1 MLLTIGVF
9 LILSSVVS
17 LTLYFLLKGKEGEYR
32 LETYY
37 FYDPE
42 LDVEVPFDRPTAAPD
57 THISVVVPAY
67 NEQDRISVMLD
78 ETIGYLQDR
87 QKKDPSYTWEIVVVD
102 DGSRDNTAQIV
113 LGYVKKYSTRLIR
126 LNKLKKNVGKGGA
139 VRRGMLVARGKYL
152 LMADADGATKFS
164 DIEKLENCMSQIESQ
179 GHGVIVGSRA
189 QYHQTEQSER
199 RPWYRDISH
208 IVFALLV
215 DFLCVKQIKDT
226 QCGFK
231 LFTRKS
237 AIEIFLVMHIE
248 RWAFD
253 VEMLYL
259 AQRKNFPIK
268 EAIVQWTDV
277 DGSHLSVISAS
288 IQMFKDIVRIPLLY
302 RIGSWKIKT
311 E

>member
-1 MLLTIGVF
+1 MLLTVALVLF
-9 LILSSVVS
+9 LSVVGFA
-17 LTLYFLLKGKEGEYR
+17 LFFILRGKEGEYK

-42 LDVEVPFDRPTAAPD
+42 IEAEVPFDRPTTAPD
-57 THISVVVPAY
+57 THLSVVVPAY
-67 NEQDRISVMLD
+67 NEKDRIRIMLD
-78 ETIGYLQDR
+78 ETIAYLQNR
-87 QKKDPSYTWEIVVVD
+87 QKQDPSYTWEIVVVD
-102 DGSRDNTAQIV
+102 DGSRDNTSQIV
-113 LGYVKKYSTRLIR
+113 LEYVKKYSTKFIR

-164 DIEKLENCMSQIESQ
+164 DLEKLESALKEIEVN
-179 GHGVIVGSRA
+179 GYGVIVGSRA
-189 QYHQTEQSER
+189 QYHESEKSER

-208 IVFALLV
+208 IVFAMLV
-215 DFLCVKQIKDT
+215 DFLCVKGIKDT

-237 AIEIFLVMHIE
+237 AVEIFLITHIE

-253 VEMLYL
+253 VELLYL
-259 AQRKNFPIK
+259 AQRKGYPIK

-302 RIGSWKIKT
+302 RTGSWKIKAQ
-311 E
+311 